1 MKTTPSRS
9 LFSYTG
15 VAGLLLAMALL
26 NGCQSNKD
34 KAPITPLG
42 EATDQTTDTEPAD
55 SESLP
60 GMDADKLFFQKVDG
74 LSPIYFGFDSSS
86 LDTPALADV
95 RAASDLLKTDPKAI
109 VQIEGHADERGT
121 QEYNLALG
129 ERRAQSVRNHLRTLG
144 VSGDRIVT
152 ISYGEEMPAVSGSNE
167 AAWAKNRRCEF
178 SKAQIQ

>member
-1 MKTTPSRS
+1 MKTTPSRF

-34 KAPITPLG
+34 TAPITPLG
-42 EATDQTTDTEPAD
+42 EATENTDTEPAD
-55 SESLP
+55 RESLP
-60 GMDADKLFFQKVDG
+60 GMDAEKLFFQKVDG
-74 LSPIYFGFDSSS
+74 LNPIYFGFDSSS

-95 RAASDLLKTDPKAI
+95 LAASDLLKTDPKAI

-152 ISYGEEMPAVSGSNE
+152 ISYGEEMPAASGSNE

-178 SKAQIQ
+178 SKAQSQ